1 MNNTA
6 QTKIDYSK
14 FISAIEQDE
23 IKFLSSKFVGNDF
36 YLVGGSVRDMVLGL
50 QPKDYDFAT
59 NVQPDN
65 IKALFVN
72 EPTVQLIE
80 VGESFGVIKVMFVE
94 SKNQYEIATYRTDIY
109 EGGYHAGGG
118 ADSVKFSTIEKDVER
133 RDLTINALFLDIHT
147 GNIVDL
153 VGGLEDIQN
162 NVVKAVGNP
171 LLRLQEDHLRAFR
184 AIRFAARFENGII
197 DPATSKAIKDLSFYG
212 VSPERIREEF
222 IKGIKNSISVK
233 RYLSLLE
240 EHELLKSV
248 LRENINWSAELFPKT
263 ATRYL
268 PFVLA
273 WLLNNS
279 SALVT
284 EAERSLRRMCYTVT
298 EMKETQWFLT
308 LLQQKIST
316 VPATYNNAFR
326 MKKQQNILRVPK
338 QQLQE
343 WIYTWCD
350 KSQHKKLVP
359 FLNYDLSVSPVS
371 LMKDGFQG
379 ATLGA
384 EIEKRE
390 LEIYKQLITE
400 YNP

>member
-1 MNNTA
+1 MNTA
-6 QTKIDYSK
+6 QTTIDYSK
-14 FISAIEQDE
+14 FLTAVEQHE
-23 IKFLSSKFVGNDF
+23 LKFLSSKFVGNDF

-59 NVQPDN
+59 NVQPDK
-65 IKALFVN
+65 IKELFVN

-80 VGESFGVIKVMFVE
+80 VGEPFGVIKVMFVD
-94 SKNQYEIATYRTDIY
+94 SKNQYEVAAYREDVY
-109 EGGYHAGGG
+109 EGGYHGGGG

-147 GNIVDL
+147 GSVVDL

-171 LLRLQEDHLRAFR
+171 ALRLQEDNLRAFR
-184 AIRFAARFENGII
+184 AIRFAARFENGTIE
-197 DPATSKAIKDLSFYG
+197 PNTSKAIKQLSFYG

-222 IKGIKNSISVK
+222 LKGIKTCVSVK
-233 RYLSLLE
+233 KYLSLLD

-248 LRENINWSAELFPKT
+248 LRQEINWNVEKFPKT
-263 ATRYL
+263 ATKYV
-268 PFVLA
+268 PFILA

-279 SALVT
+279 SDTVT
-284 EAERSLRRMCYTVT
+284 SSESVMRRMCYTVT

-308 LLQQKIST
+308 LLQHKISFIPT
-316 VPATYNNAFR
+316 VQNAFR
-326 MKKQQNILRVPK
+326 LKKQQNALKISK

-350 KSQHKKLVP
+350 KSQHRKLVS

-371 LMKDGFQG
+371 LMKEGFSG
-379 ATLGA
+379 AGLGA

-390 LEIYKQLITE
+390 LEIYKQLVRE
-400 YNP
+400 YKT